1 MLDIEYDSTRLVG
14 TTTQEERVILKAAVT
29 TLHEAIKKAISL
41 ELDIDYNEIN
51 GGWRP
56 RMKEDG
62 GSHIEMFFYDNLSSG
77 AGYSSLI
84 GSILDKVL
92 IRTRNILTNCECSRS
107 CKNCLDNYYNQR
119 NHDLF
124 DRNLAIQL
132 LDYAELGKYPLPYD
146 KATQEKLLV
155 PLKKLIIEDGCGQD
169 IQNVEM
175 EVIPALLRKSKTDGK
190 LLFNQYD
197 LTDWLPNAF
206 ITFRNSRH

>member
-1 MLDIEYDSTRLVG
+1 M
-14 TTTQEERVILKAAVT
+14 
-29 TLHEAIKKAISL
+29 
-41 ELDIDYNEIN
+41 
-51 GGWRP
+51 
-56 RMKEDG
+56 
-62 GSHIEMFFYDNLSSG
+62 
-77 AGYSSLI
+77 
-84 GSILDKVL
+84 
-92 IRTRNILTNCECSRS
+92 
-107 CKNCLDNYYNQR
+107 DNYYNQR

-124 DRNLAIQL
+124 DRNLAMQL

-146 KATQEKLLV
+146 KATQDKLLV
-155 PLKKLIIEDGCGQD
+155 PLKKLIIEDGCGED